1 MRSDYHDDIIPF
13 SYLINTVINL
23 DDFINPVILIIYKW
37 KTRPIKYHSP
47 TLTKLLLSRH
57 K

>member
-23 DDFINPVILIIYKW
+23 DNFINPVILIIYKW
-37 KTRPIKYHSP
+37 KTRSIKYHSP
-47 TLTKLLLSRH
+47 TLTKLHLSGH